1 LPAVAALA
9 AKVGAISL
17 ALVGLSAVAASA
29 AKADANAAHH
39 SVLPF
44 DGVTKTTIEGTVARL
59 LWQNPHTFVAVD
71 VGAHRWTI
79 ESEGASIL
87 QRLGWTS
94 ESLTVGDA
102 VTVTGARARD
112 GRRLM
117 RCHTIKTHAREL
129 PCFGS
134 PS

>member
-1 LPAVAALA
+1 MAAAQGAIGLTR
-9 AKVGAISL
+9 VGAIGL
-17 ALVGLSAVAASA
+17 ALVGAMGAIG
-29 AKADANAAHH
+29 AHH

-44 DGVTKTTIEGTVARL
+44 DGVTRTTIEGTVARV
-59 LWQNPHTFVAVD
+59 LWQNPHTLIAVE
-71 VGAHRWTI
+71 VGQHRWTI

-87 QRLGWTS
+87 QRLGWTA
-94 ESLTVGDA
+94 ESLKIGDA

-117 RCHTIKTHAREL
+117 RCQTIKTRDREL

>member
-1 LPAVAALA
+1 MAAIALLIMALSTVAPR
-9 AKVGAISL
+9 AKVE
-17 ALVGLSAVAASA
+17 
-29 AKADANAAHH
+29 HH

-44 DGVTKTTIEGTVARL
+44 DGVTRTTIEGTVARV
-59 LWQNPHTFVAVD
+59 LWQNPHTLVAVD
-71 VGAHRWTI
+71 VGQHRWTI
-79 ESEGASIL
+79 ESEGSSIL
-87 QRLGWTS
+87 QRVGWTA
-94 ESLTVGDA
+94 ESLKVGDA

-117 RCHTIKTHAREL
+117 RCQTIKTRDREL